1 MKGNIV
7 QQSKLNAKLKI
18 VNNVIIMEV
27 ALSVMLDIILLV
39 KMKVTT
45 VKKFN
50 YNVKFHTVKNVLM
63 AFAQFVKVD
72 TNLFQVNKEVIVPKF
87 NQNV

>member
-7 QQSKLNAKLKI
+7 QKSKLNAKLKI
-18 VNNVIIMEV
+18 VNNVMIMEV
-27 ALSVMLDIILLV
+27 ALSAMLDIILLV
-39 KMKVTT
+39 EMKVTT

-50 YNVKFHTVKNVLM
+50 QNAKSHTVKNVLM